1 MNGSRIV
8 SFIVSL
14 MIYFLFNYE
23 KNAIK
28 TFCSIVD
35 VFFCFCFFNLLPQKS
50 LVFLAPNARNPLLSC
65 ISLII
70 MTNLTLGVHT
80 QQKLS

>member
-35 VFFCFCFFNLLPQKS
+35 GFFLFLFF
-50 LVFLAPNARNPLLSC
+50 
-65 ISLII
+65 
-70 MTNLTLGVHT
+70 
-80 QQKLS
+80 